1 MYGWYSS
8 SQHPSRPRPSLRQRR
23 GLFASGYIKNLRPL
37 HTHTVAF
44 FSVTM
49 EPSIST
55 QTFSSNH
62 TLNSTGVGCQWEIGD
77 RSRLCRFLC
86 YGLEGDMYTARE
98 EGRVSMDNA
107 ETLLSLLQEGQGAEV
122 VEEIKRFA
130 KDERAVR
137 LGPSFF
143 ALALCSQHSELKTRQ
158 AAFKALKEVCRDP
171 VHLFSFI
178 QYKKELKEGMKCG
191 IWGRALR
198 KAVSDWYNDQDAM
211 SLAAAVT
218 RCKQREGWSHQDL
231 LRLSHTKPA
240 REAIALI
247 SKYVTKGWKEVQVC
261 YADKENS
268 EEVAKVLS
276 YLEVVE
282 KVKHSC
288 DETEVVNL
296 IEEHKLE
303 REQLL
308 TDHLKSKLVWR
319 ALLKEMPL
327 QSVLKI
333 LGKMTANKVLEP
345 GTSETQTVC
354 DRIQSESALKKAK
367 LHPFHILL
375 SSENYKRGQG
385 YQGKTKWEPDSSIIK
400 AMDCAFYKSF
410 MNVDPVRKRFVV
422 AVDVSTSLS
431 SIVPGTSIS
440 TAVAAAA
447 IAMIFARTEADTHVL
462 AYSEGFAVP
471 CSISA
476 DMTLAQATV
485 ELVKI
490 PSGSTD
496 CTLPITWATENGKAI
511 DVFIILTN
519 NPLWTFTASPVES
532 LKKHRQISGVNSK
545 LVMCGLTSIGHAIA
559 DTEDK
564 GVLSI
569 CGFDLGA
576 LCVIRNL
583 AQDLI

>member
-1 MYGWYSS
+1 MKPSGSTMISS
-8 SQHPSRPRPSLRQRR
+8 
-23 GLFASGYIKNLRPL
+23 
-37 HTHTVAF
+37 
-44 FSVTM
+44 
-49 EPSIST
+49 
-55 QTFSSNH
+55 SSNH
-62 TLNSTGVGCQWEIGD
+62 TLNSTGGGCPWEVSD
-77 RSRLCRFLC
+77 KARLCRFLC
-86 YGLEGDMYTARE
+86 YGSEGDLYTARE
-98 EGRVSMDNA
+98 EGHVTMESA
-107 ETLLSLLQEGQGAEV
+107 GTLLSMLQEGRGAEV
-122 VEEIKRFA
+122 VEEIKRFTQ
-130 KDERAVR
+130 DGRAVG

-171 VHLFSFI
+171 AHLFSFI
-178 QYKKELKEGMKCG
+178 QNKKELKEGMKCG

-198 KAVSDWYNDQDAM
+198 KAVSDWYNEQDAM
-211 SLAAAVT
+211 NLAAAVT
-218 RCKQREGWSHQDL
+218 KCKQREGWSHQDL

-240 REAIALI
+240 NEAIALI
-247 SKYVTKGWKEVQVC
+247 CKYVTKGWKEVQLA
-261 YADKENS
+261 YSDKENS
-268 EEVAKVLS
+268 EEVVKVLS

-308 TDHLKSKLVWR
+308 TDHLKSKP
-319 ALLKEMPL
+319 A
-327 QSVLKI
+327 KI
-333 LGKMTANKVLEP
+333 
-345 GTSETQTVC
+345 
-354 DRIQSESALKKAK
+354 
-367 LHPFHILL
+367 HPFNILL

-385 YQGKTKWEPDSSIIK
+385 YQGKTKWEPDRSILK
-400 AMDCAFYKSF
+400 AMDSAFYKSF
-410 MNVDPVRKRFVV
+410 TNVEPVGKRFLV

-431 SIVPGTSIS
+431 SIVPGTSVS

-447 IAMIFARTEADTHVL
+447 ITMVFAKTEADTHVL
-462 AYSEGFAVP
+462 AYSEGALVP

-476 DMTLAQATV
+476 DMTLAQATF

-490 PSGSTD
+490 PGGSTD
-496 CTLPITWATENGKAI
+496 CTLPITWATENGKAV

-519 NPLWTFTASPVES
+519 NPLWTFTASPVRS
-532 LKKHRQISGVNSK
+532 LKKHRQKSGANSK

-559 DTEDK
+559 DTEDR
-564 GVLSI
+564 GLVSI

-576 LCVIRNL
+576 LSVIRNI